1 MFGRLFTTTTVALLS
16 GVVSLPSLRGADT
29 HNSTIML
36 ARPNGNGAQTEEVH
50 PFTHVAYIP
59 ADADPTSIRFSKIR
73 LVKVGSRISYTDD
86 RAYCQQLAF
95 RDPGGSIACPSSHTD
110 AYVPAYEVTY
120 SYVGQPLSTEDLSR
134 DFSFSVYFRMDELAP
149 GVKRALPV
157 GRKGRSEAATYFTVT
172 TKRETTRQVAI
183 DNQHSTFCD
192 GTYRDGA
199 WTHTDT
205 RCQDLIT
212 YTIAEVPSGYITVRV
227 DPLAPRMTLAGAS
240 K

>member
-1 MFGRLFTTTTVALLS
+1 
-16 GVVSLPSLRGADT
+16 
-29 HNSTIML
+29 ML

-59 ADADPTSIRFSKIR
+59 ADTDPTSVRFSKIR
-73 LVKVGSRISYTDD
+73 LVKVASRISYTDD

-134 DFSFSVYFRMDELAP
+134 DFRFSVYFRLDELAP